1 MSYRDL
7 QARAVQT
14 PLAKKYMSA
23 AMQSEIWIENGFTE
37 RVPRFGADSSRL
49 RLPLARL
56 LEEVMILQSE
66 RFPNVQRLAEAC
78 GVSRRTIYRDLAIL
92 ETAGLSLVYVSDRQ
106 GYELRGDCL
115 LQPPQLDDR
124 EALALLIM
132 SRIGSVPEPFGSLLA
147 GGKALSKVLHA
158 LPQGLRDRVAD
169 VGELLPRAQPA
180 EFIPKE
186 RHAICETIV
195 TALVHRQRLRLQYRE
210 HAAAPVSTTLFALYR
225 LVHLERQWALV
236 GHSSAD
242 RGVRL
247 YWLPG
252 IESARATGEGYVIPP
267 RFRLEK
273 FLEELQGRR
282 PRGDQRKV
290 KVHLRFDAQVA
301 PSIRDIPGTS
311 GQMMQAASDGTID
324 LVMTVETVE
333 QIVPWVLGF
342 GDQVEVI
349 EPEELKDAVCERA
362 RRIMRRYENRPA

>member
-1 MSYRDL
+1 
-7 QARAVQT
+7 
-14 PLAKKYMSA
+14 MSA
-23 AMQSEIWIENGFTE
+23 AMQSEIWAENGFTE
-37 RVPRFGADSSRL
+37 RAPRLGANSSRL

-92 ETAGLSLVYVSDRQ
+92 EAAGLSLVYVSDRQ

-132 SRIGSVPEPFGSLLA
+132 SRIASVPEPFGSLLA
-147 GGKALSKVLHA
+147 GGKALSNILHA

-169 VGELLPRAQPA
+169 MGELLPSAQPA
-180 EFIPKE
+180 AVIPSD
-186 RHAICETIV
+186 RRAIYETIV
-195 TALVHRQRLRLQYRE
+195 TALLHRQRLWLQYRE

-225 LVHLERQWALV
+225 LVHLQRQWALV

-247 YWLPG
+247 YWLSG
-252 IESARATGEGYVIPP
+252 IESARTTGEEYTIPP

-273 FLEELQGRR
+273 FLDELQARR
-282 PRGDQRKV
+282 PPGDQRTEV
-290 KVHLRFDAQVA
+290 RLRFDARVA
-301 PSIRDIPGTS
+301 PLIRDVPGTS
-311 GQMMQAASDGTID
+311 GQTLHAVSDESIE

-333 QIVPWVLGF
+333 QIVPWILGF

-362 RRIMRRYENRPA
+362 RRIVQRYGNRPA